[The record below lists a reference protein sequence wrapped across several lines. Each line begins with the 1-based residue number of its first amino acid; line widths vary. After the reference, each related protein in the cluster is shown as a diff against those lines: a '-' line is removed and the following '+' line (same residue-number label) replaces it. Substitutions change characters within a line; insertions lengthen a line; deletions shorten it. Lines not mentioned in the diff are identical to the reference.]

1 MLSSGRRLPLSAA
14 FFLLALLGFAAA
26 FGVVFSPGGLA
37 GAEGGEAAADGVAV
51 ETATTGPQVWFSPAP
66 YGMAMPA
73 SMAGFG
79 SRDFMDLFVPSAP
92 WSAASGRV
100 NVFKLHTQWV
110 LNASDADLRLV
121 VGDLNRRGIQVAV
134 EAAGLTPT
142 ASCGSAIEG
151 FLPNAPE
158 LTRIMARRV
167 AAAGGTL
174 RYVAL
179 DEVFTFG
186 SYLDRPG
193 ACHWSAAK
201 VAAEIAAYLQ
211 AVHSEFPALQ
221 VGLIE
226 SDTVPV
232 AQIQVWLE
240 AFKTATG
247 EYPPFFHWDVDWQ
260 RAEDWPQRAQAIEQY
275 SRARGIPFGIIY
287 NGNGDDP
294 TDAAW
299 VQHTDEHMAMY
310 ETLGGGRPDHVV
322 FQSWHMHPQYLLP
335 ESDPSKFTWLVNR
348 YFQLRTSVTLSVATT
363 AASGV
368 LRDAS
373 GKAVAKAP
381 VRVLVTPAG
390 GDGQY
395 GEYQVTGVV
404 PPGATSAIAGL
415 RVNAECDCGGS
426 AKLSLYG
433 MRYLQAGDASSRVP
447 NGDLKR
453 GAAPWGAWGA
463 APAVIRSSDRLP
475 GASMFQLQA
484 TAGQTSFLNSG
495 AFAVTAGTSF
505 TFTVSAKVAPAAT
518 GSGYFTLVFLG
529 ASGEITRARVALEPA
544 PTVYTATTG
553 TTGAYSVKLGKMP
566 AGRVEV
572 VGHYAGT
579 STRWAAFARVIK

>member
-1 MLSSGRRLPLSAA
+1 M
-14 FFLLALLGFAAA
+14 LGFAAA

-37 GAEGGEAAADGVAV
+37 GAEDGEVADGVAID
-51 ETATTGPQVWFSPAP
+51 AAAASPQVWLSPAP
-66 YGMAMPA
+66 YGMVMPP

-79 SRDFMDLFVPSAP
+79 SRDFMDLFSPAAP
-92 WSAASGRV
+92 WAAASARV

-110 LNASDADLRLV
+110 LNATDADLRLV
-121 VGDLNRRGIQVAV
+121 VDDLNRRGIQIAV

-142 ASCGSAIEG
+142 ASCGAGVEG
-151 FLPNAPE
+151 FLPNAPD

-167 AAAGGTL
+167 AAAGGSL

-193 ACHWSAAK
+193 ACHWTAVK
-201 VAAEIAAYLQ
+201 VATEIAAYLQ

-232 AQIQVWLE
+232 AQIQTWLE

-247 EYPPFFHWDVDWQ
+247 AYPPFFHWDVDWQ
-260 RAEDWPQRAQAIEQY
+260 RADDWPQRAKALEQY
-275 SRARGIPFGIIY
+275 SRSRGIPFGMIY
-287 NGNGDDP
+287 NGNGDDA
-294 TDAAW
+294 TDTAW
-299 VQHTDEHMAMY
+299 IQHADEHMAMY

-322 FQSWHMHPQYLLP
+322 FQSWHMHPRYLLP
-335 ESDPSKFTWLVNR
+335 ETDPSKFIWLVNR
-348 YFQLRTSVTLSVATT
+348 YFQTRTSVSLSVATS
-363 AASGV
+363 AVSGV

-381 VRVLVTPAG
+381 VKVFVTPAG

-433 MRYLQAGDASSRVP
+433 MRYLQAGDPSSRVP
-447 NGDLKR
+447 NSDFKS

-463 APAVIRSSDRLP
+463 APATIRNSDRQP
-475 GASMFQLQA
+475 GASMFQLQVA
-484 TAGQTSFLNSG
+484 AGQTSFLNSG
-495 AFAVTAGTSF
+495 AFSVTGGASF
-505 TFTVSAKVAPAAT
+505 TFTVGAKVAPAAT

-529 ASGEITRARVALEPA
+529 AGGEITRVRVALEPA
-544 PTVYTATTG
+544 PTVYTATTS
-553 TTGAYSVKLGKMP
+553 TTGTYSVKLGKMP
-566 AGRVEV
+566 SARVEV

-579 STRWAAFARVIK
+579 ATRWAAFARVVK